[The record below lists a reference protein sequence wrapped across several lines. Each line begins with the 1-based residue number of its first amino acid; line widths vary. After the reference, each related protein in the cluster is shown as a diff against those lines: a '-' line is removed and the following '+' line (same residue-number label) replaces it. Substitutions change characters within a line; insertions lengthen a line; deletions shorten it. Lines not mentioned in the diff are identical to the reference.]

1 MIGFYDYTVVL
12 TYISLMCA
20 VFGITQAIGGH
31 YRTAIICLALSGLFD
46 MFDGKIARTKKNR
59 TDDEKLF
66 GVQIDSLC
74 DVVCFG
80 AFPAVI
86 CYVLGVR
93 GILGTIVL
101 AYYCVCSVIRLG
113 FFNVLETNRQRVEE
127 GANKYYHGLPIT
139 TMAIVLPLAFMLNFV
154 NKIHILLLM
163 KLFLISMNIQIFIM
177 QWFNK

>member
-12 TYISLMCA
+12 TYISLMCS

-93 GILGTIVL
+93 GISVHPATAGS
-101 AYYCVCSVIRLG
+101 AYIPLQQREKSASRIRNIPWRVFSAAGKSPVIMRAEPFAFSV
-113 FFNVLETNRQRVEE
+113 
-127 GANKYYHGLPIT
+127 
-139 TMAIVLPLAFMLNFV
+139 
-154 NKIHILLLM
+154 
-163 KLFLISMNIQIFIM
+163 
-177 QWFNK
+177 

>member
-12 TYISLMCA
+12 TYISLMCS

-93 GILGTIVL
+93 GILGT
-101 AYYCVCSVIRLG
+101 G
-113 FFNVLETNRQRVEE
+113 
-127 GANKYYHGLPIT
+127 
-139 TMAIVLPLAFMLNFV
+139 
-154 NKIHILLLM
+154 ILLCL
-163 KLFLISMNIQIFIM
+163 LRDSTRILQCVGNQPPESRRGCQ
-177 QWFNK
+177 